1 MRAPQINYEFDKGE
15 NAVFARLA
23 GAMVFVGIA
32 MFIPGVLLGVVAFL
46 LPKTLLGQGICGV
59 LALLLIAMGVLQY
72 GAAGHFRRIVTT
84 QGNDVENLMIALGE
98 LTSVYEIQR
107 WLWIVLGAIVLL
119 ALAGTV
125 TGYSR

>member
-1 MRAPQINYEFDKGE
+1 MRSPQINYEFDQGG

-32 MFIPGVLLGVVAFL
+32 MCIPGVLLGVVAFL
-46 LPKTLLGQGICGV
+46 LRPTLLGQVVCGV
-59 LALLLIAMGVLQY
+59 LAILLVVIGLLHY
-72 GAAGHFRRIVTT
+72 GAARHFKRIVTT
-84 QGNDVENLMIALGE
+84 QGRDVDNLMIALAE
-98 LTSVYEIQR
+98 LTTVYEIQR
-107 WLWIVLGAIVLL
+107 WLWIVLGATVLI

>member
-1 MRAPQINYEFDKGE
+1 MRLPPIQYEFDQGG

-32 MFIPGVLLGVVAFL
+32 MLIPGVLLGVVAFL
-46 LPKTLLGQGICGV
+46 WRPTPLGQGICGV
-59 LALLLIAMGVLQY
+59 LALLLVALGVLQY

-107 WLWIVLGAIVLL
+107 WLWMVLGAIVLL